1 MKQDQPNNP
10 ERLTFL
16 DNETG
21 KIIGRDPRD
30 LTPAD
35 LIAAGHNPESLLKII
50 RAFYID
56 HCGGDVSEVRKCTDT
71 SNPLWPYRMGTNPF
85 AKRNLTDEQ
94 KAAARDRMTNARA
107 KRSVAA

>member
-1 MKQDQPNNP
+1 LKDHPDNP
-10 ERLTFL
+10 QSLIFV

-21 KIIGRDPRD
+21 EKIGRDPRD
-30 LTPAD
+30 LTPAE

-56 HCGGDVSEVRKCTDT
+56 HCGGDLSEVRKCTDT

-85 AKRNLTDEQ
+85 AKRELTDEQ
-94 KAAARDRMTNARA
+94 REARRASMATARAAR
-107 KRSVAA
+107 KVAA

>member
-1 MKQDQPNNP
+1 MKDHPDNP
-10 ERLTFL
+10 QSLIFL
-16 DNETG
+16 DTETG
-21 KIIGRDPRD
+21 EKIGRDPRD

-35 LIAAGHNPESLLKII
+35 LIEAGHSQESLLKII

-85 AKRNLTDEQ
+85 AKRKSSPEL
-94 KAAARDRMTNARA
+94 KAKRQAAMQVARAAR
-107 KRSVAA
+107 KVAA